1 MSIIFTKGLILRG
14 GFHIFKKNFD
24 LIKKAFKETDLICIL
39 DKDGKIL
46 YYNNYNDI
54 HNKLGTEDV
63 VGKTMLEVYP
73 WLTEETSA
81 ALTVLRTGEAIINK
95 PQVMKLYD
103 GTTVNAINTG
113 FPLKNRD
120 GLLGV
125 VFLSTDINSY
135 NKETESKSFSQRKH
149 NLGARY
155 TFDDIITGNSDIK
168 HIINKLKKASK
179 HNSNIFIY
187 GETGTGKELFA
198 HAIHNNSNRSKM
210 PFISQNCAAIPES
223 LMESLIFGT
232 TAGSF
237 TGSKDKK
244 GLFELT
250 SGGTIFLDEINSMS
264 LDLQAKLLRVI
275 EDRRIRKI
283 GDDREIDIDIRI
295 IASTNEQPDQLIN
308 SKRFRNDLFYRLS
321 VVNVEILPLRER
333 KDDIVLLYNHFI
345 KDFNRIFGENIEG
358 IDTQAHEVFMRY
370 NWPGNVREFK
380 NCIES
385 AFNNVEGNKI
395 VLADIP
401 KYIYNSAEK
410 NTRRTGFS
418 IDRGLSLQENVE
430 CLERDLILKA
440 LKSEGN
446 SITKTSKLLGIP
458 RQSIY
463 NKIKKYNISI
473 HDKE

>member
-1 MSIIFTKGLILRG
+1 LSIIFTKGLILRG